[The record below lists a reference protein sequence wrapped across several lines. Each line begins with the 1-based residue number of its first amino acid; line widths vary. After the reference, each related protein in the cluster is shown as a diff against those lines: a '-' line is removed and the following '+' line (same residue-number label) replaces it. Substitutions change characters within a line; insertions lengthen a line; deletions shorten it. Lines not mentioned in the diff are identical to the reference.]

1 MCRALP
7 RPRRHG
13 PVQPAVDAQRGAGLA
28 AFELAPQITQCG
40 PPLGEDVVAVDGL
53 QVHLARQHEGVVGQ
67 LGINLDHVGQHVAHH
82 VLHELGVAVGTVD
95 HEELT
100 SSLISGLQ
108 KHVEVDEPEE
118 VDELTE
124 LDALSAGLSSEAAGV
139 AQAVAAE
146 GGDEPQV
153 IVEVETAAEET
164 PPADAAPGEDETSQ
178 I

>member
-1 MCRALP
+1 MAMARVTVEDCVLKVANRFELVMLA
-7 RPRRHG
+7 
-13 PVQPAVDAQRGAGLA
+13 AQRARDVSAGASLTIDRDNDKN
-28 AFELAPQITQCG
+28 P
-40 PPLGEDVVAVDGL
+40 VVAL
-53 QVHLARQHEGVVGQ
+53 REIAES
-67 LGINLDHVGQHVAHH
+67 
-82 VLHELGVAVGTVD
+82 TVD